1 MIAEKNGITV
11 DTRTAAPAR
20 KMIKCPQK
28 TGINLNLQEDRQR
41 DRRTLLIGILAIAA
55 LVTVVVNF
63 GVLQQ
68 YRRLDKAQAAYD
80 RVHTQYVSAQE
91 ALSDYDRVLLEYR
104 TYSMDW
110 MTAAGSED
118 IPAAVDRQAALDLLE
133 QEMLSHG
140 SLTALQITQKHH
152 ERGYVRH
159 DPGPDLRHVRPP
171 APLPHRGQRLPQRRL
186 HGGGQGRHHHGFHRP
201 HRTAPAGGGVSM
213 NRELTKREKT
223 LLLILVVLVLV
234 LGYCKLFLEPID
246 RQITSLRTN
255 TDIEQAELDTDR
267 VRLAQL
273 EQMQQAIAAIKAS
286 GQERALPQY
295 DNDQALM
302 TELDKL
308 MAATLQYE
316 VDCTE
321 GTTQE
326 GYLVLR
332 PVTLT
337 YQTAS
342 YAQSRQ
348 IIDALSASANV
359 NFLSNV
365 DVQYDADK
373 AQYKTVLHLIFFEL
387 MP

>member
-1 MIAEKNGITV
+1 
-11 DTRTAAPAR
+11 
-20 KMIKCPQK
+20 
-28 TGINLNLQEDRQR
+28 
-41 DRRTLLIGILAIAA
+41 
-55 LVTVVVNF
+55 
-63 GVLQQ
+63 
-68 YRRLDKAQAAYD
+68 
-80 RVHTQYVSAQE
+80 
-91 ALSDYDRVLLEYR
+91 
-104 TYSMDW
+104 
-110 MTAAGSED
+110 
-118 IPAAVDRQAALDLLE
+118 
-133 QEMLSHG
+133 
-140 SLTALQITQKHH
+140 
-152 ERGYVRH
+152 
-159 DPGPDLRHVRPP
+159 
-171 APLPHRGQRLPQRRL
+171 
-186 HGGGQGRHHHGFHRP
+186 
-201 HRTAPAGGGVSM
+201 M

-246 RQITSLRTN
+246 RQITSFRTN

-302 TELDKL
+302 T
-308 MAATLQYE
+308 
-316 VDCTE
+316 
-321 GTTQE
+321 
-326 GYLVLR
+326 
-332 PVTLT
+332 LT

-348 IIDALSASANV
+348 IIDALSSSANV

>member
-1 MIAEKNGITV
+1 
-11 DTRTAAPAR
+11 
-20 KMIKCPQK
+20 
-28 TGINLNLQEDRQR
+28 
-41 DRRTLLIGILAIAA
+41 
-55 LVTVVVNF
+55 
-63 GVLQQ
+63 
-68 YRRLDKAQAAYD
+68 
-80 RVHTQYVSAQE
+80 
-91 ALSDYDRVLLEYR
+91 
-104 TYSMDW
+104 
-110 MTAAGSED
+110 
-118 IPAAVDRQAALDLLE
+118 
-133 QEMLSHG
+133 
-140 SLTALQITQKHH
+140 
-152 ERGYVRH
+152 
-159 DPGPDLRHVRPP
+159 
-171 APLPHRGQRLPQRRL
+171 
-186 HGGGQGRHHHGFHRP
+186 
-201 HRTAPAGGGVSM
+201 M

-246 RQITSLRTN
+246 RQITSFRTN

-373 AQYKTVLHLIFFEL
+373 AQYKPCFTSSFRADALTASPPFFRPRPFAGQRIDCVMQKSSQNRIIPAL
-387 MP
+387 RCPKSSSRSPS

>member
-1 MIAEKNGITV
+1 
-11 DTRTAAPAR
+11 
-20 KMIKCPQK
+20 
-28 TGINLNLQEDRQR
+28 
-41 DRRTLLIGILAIAA
+41 
-55 LVTVVVNF
+55 
-63 GVLQQ
+63 
-68 YRRLDKAQAAYD
+68 
-80 RVHTQYVSAQE
+80 
-91 ALSDYDRVLLEYR
+91 
-104 TYSMDW
+104 
-110 MTAAGSED
+110 
-118 IPAAVDRQAALDLLE
+118 
-133 QEMLSHG
+133 
-140 SLTALQITQKHH
+140 
-152 ERGYVRH
+152 
-159 DPGPDLRHVRPP
+159 
-171 APLPHRGQRLPQRRL
+171 
-186 HGGGQGRHHHGFHRP
+186 
-201 HRTAPAGGGVSM
+201 M

-246 RQITSLRTN
+246 RQITSFRTN

-326 GYLVLR
+326 GYLVL
-332 PVTLT
+332 
-337 YQTAS
+337 QTAS

-348 IIDALSASANV
+348 IIDALSSSANV

>member
-1 MIAEKNGITV
+1 M
-11 DTRTAAPAR
+11 
-20 KMIKCPQK
+20 
-28 TGINLNLQEDRQR
+28 
-41 DRRTLLIGILAIAA
+41 
-55 LVTVVVNF
+55 
-63 GVLQQ
+63 
-68 YRRLDKAQAAYD
+68 
-80 RVHTQYVSAQE
+80 
-91 ALSDYDRVLLEYR
+91 
-104 TYSMDW
+104 
-110 MTAAGSED
+110 
-118 IPAAVDRQAALDLLE
+118 DRQAALDLLE

-140 SLTALQITQKHH
+140 SLTALQITQNTMNVDMSGMTLDQISAMFARLRLSPIVDSVSLSVASTEEGKAATIMDFT
-152 ERGYVRH
+152 VRIE
-159 DPGPDLRHVRPP
+159 LR
-171 APLPHRGQRLPQRRL
+171 Q
-186 HGGGQGRHHHGFHRP
+186 
-201 HRTAPAGGGVSM
+201 AGGGVSM

-223 LLLILVVLVLV
+223 LLLVLVVLVLV

>member
-1 MIAEKNGITV
+1 
-11 DTRTAAPAR
+11 
-20 KMIKCPQK
+20 
-28 TGINLNLQEDRQR
+28 
-41 DRRTLLIGILAIAA
+41 
-55 LVTVVVNF
+55 
-63 GVLQQ
+63 
-68 YRRLDKAQAAYD
+68 
-80 RVHTQYVSAQE
+80 
-91 ALSDYDRVLLEYR
+91 
-104 TYSMDW
+104 
-110 MTAAGSED
+110 
-118 IPAAVDRQAALDLLE
+118 
-133 QEMLSHG
+133 
-140 SLTALQITQKHH
+140 
-152 ERGYVRH
+152 
-159 DPGPDLRHVRPP
+159 
-171 APLPHRGQRLPQRRL
+171 
-186 HGGGQGRHHHGFHRP
+186 
-201 HRTAPAGGGVSM
+201 M

-223 LLLILVVLVLV
+223 LLLVLVVLVLV

-255 TDIEQAELDTDR
+255 TDIEQA
-267 VRLAQL
+267 
-273 EQMQQAIAAIKAS
+273 
-286 GQERALPQY
+286 
-295 DNDQALM
+295 
-302 TELDKL
+302 ELDKL

>member
-118 IPAAVDRQAALDLLE
+118 IPAAVDRQTALDLLE

-140 SLTALQITQKHH
+140 SLTALQITQNTMNVDMSGMTLDQISAMFA
-152 ERGYVRH
+152 R
-159 DPGPDLRHVRPP
+159 LRLSPIVDSVSLSV
-171 APLPHRGQRLPQRRL
+171 AS
-186 HGGGQGRHHHGFHRP
+186 
-201 HRTAPAGGGVSM
+201 TEAG
-213 NRELTKREKT
+213 K
-223 LLLILVVLVLV
+223 
-234 LGYCKLFLEPID
+234 
-246 RQITSLRTN
+246 
-255 TDIEQAELDTDR
+255 A
-267 VRLAQL
+267 
-273 EQMQQAIAAIKAS
+273 AAIMDFTV
-286 GQERALPQY
+286 RI
-295 DNDQALM
+295 
-302 TELDKL
+302 ELR
-308 MAATLQYE
+308 QPEE
-316 VDCTE
+316 VS
-321 GTTQE
+321 Q
-326 GYLVLR
+326 
-332 PVTLT
+332 
-337 YQTAS
+337 
-342 YAQSRQ
+342 
-348 IIDALSASANV
+348 
-359 NFLSNV
+359 
-365 DVQYDADK
+365 
-373 AQYKTVLHLIFFEL
+373 
-387 MP
+387 

>member
-91 ALSDYDRVLLEYR
+91 ALSDYD
-104 TYSMDW
+104 
-110 MTAAGSED
+110 
-118 IPAAVDRQAALDLLE
+118 
-133 QEMLSHG
+133 
-140 SLTALQITQKHH
+140 
-152 ERGYVRH
+152 
-159 DPGPDLRHVRPP
+159 
-171 APLPHRGQRLPQRRL
+171 
-186 HGGGQGRHHHGFHRP
+186 
-201 HRTAPAGGGVSM
+201 
-213 NRELTKREKT
+213 
-223 LLLILVVLVLV
+223 
-234 LGYCKLFLEPID
+234 
-246 RQITSLRTN
+246 
-255 TDIEQAELDTDR
+255 
-267 VRLAQL
+267 
-273 EQMQQAIAAIKAS
+273 
-286 GQERALPQY
+286 
-295 DNDQALM
+295 QALM

-365 DVQYDADK
+365 DVQYDANK
-373 AQYKTVLHLIFFEL
+373 TQYKTVLHLIFFEL

>member
-1 MIAEKNGITV
+1 
-11 DTRTAAPAR
+11 
-20 KMIKCPQK
+20 
-28 TGINLNLQEDRQR
+28 
-41 DRRTLLIGILAIAA
+41 
-55 LVTVVVNF
+55 
-63 GVLQQ
+63 
-68 YRRLDKAQAAYD
+68 
-80 RVHTQYVSAQE
+80 
-91 ALSDYDRVLLEYR
+91 
-104 TYSMDW
+104 
-110 MTAAGSED
+110 
-118 IPAAVDRQAALDLLE
+118 
-133 QEMLSHG
+133 
-140 SLTALQITQKHH
+140 
-152 ERGYVRH
+152 
-159 DPGPDLRHVRPP
+159 
-171 APLPHRGQRLPQRRL
+171 
-186 HGGGQGRHHHGFHRP
+186 
-201 HRTAPAGGGVSM
+201 M

-223 LLLILVVLVLV
+223 LLLVLVVLVLV

-246 RQITSLRTN
+246 RQITSFRTN

-373 AQYKTVLHLIFFEL
+373 AQYKTVLHLILFRADTLTASPPFFRPRPFAGQRIDCVMQKKLSKQNNSGFTLSEVLIAVAILIVLMGLAMIPITRHQRDLRQTEL
-387 MP
+387 DAKAEIVYHAAQNKLSELLANGRISDAMRRICSP

>member
-1 MIAEKNGITV
+1 
-11 DTRTAAPAR
+11 
-20 KMIKCPQK
+20 
-28 TGINLNLQEDRQR
+28 
-41 DRRTLLIGILAIAA
+41 
-55 LVTVVVNF
+55 
-63 GVLQQ
+63 
-68 YRRLDKAQAAYD
+68 
-80 RVHTQYVSAQE
+80 
-91 ALSDYDRVLLEYR
+91 
-104 TYSMDW
+104 
-110 MTAAGSED
+110 
-118 IPAAVDRQAALDLLE
+118 
-133 QEMLSHG
+133 
-140 SLTALQITQKHH
+140 
-152 ERGYVRH
+152 
-159 DPGPDLRHVRPP
+159 
-171 APLPHRGQRLPQRRL
+171 
-186 HGGGQGRHHHGFHRP
+186 
-201 HRTAPAGGGVSM
+201 M

-223 LLLILVVLVLV
+223 LLLVLVVLVLV

-246 RQITSLRTN
+246 RQITSFRTN
-255 TDIEQAELDTDR
+255 TDIEQA
-267 VRLAQL
+267 
-273 EQMQQAIAAIKAS
+273 
-286 GQERALPQY
+286 
-295 DNDQALM
+295 
-302 TELDKL
+302 ELDKL

>member
-91 ALSDYDRVLLEYR
+91 ALADYDRVLLEYR

-118 IPAAVDRQAALDLLE
+118 IPAAVDRQAALDL
-133 QEMLSHG
+133 
-140 SLTALQITQKHH
+140 
-152 ERGYVRH
+152 
-159 DPGPDLRHVRPP
+159 
-171 APLPHRGQRLPQRRL
+171 
-186 HGGGQGRHHHGFHRP
+186 
-201 HRTAPAGGGVSM
+201 
-213 NRELTKREKT
+213 
-223 LLLILVVLVLV
+223 
-234 LGYCKLFLEPID
+234 
-246 RQITSLRTN
+246 
-255 TDIEQAELDTDR
+255 
-267 VRLAQL
+267 L

>member
-1 MIAEKNGITV
+1 MWY
-11 DTRTAAPAR
+11 DTCVRIGRAR
-20 KMIKCPQK
+20 
-28 TGINLNLQEDRQR
+28 
-41 DRRTLLIGILAIAA
+41 
-55 LVTVVVNF
+55 
-63 GVLQQ
+63 
-68 YRRLDKAQAAYD
+68 
-80 RVHTQYVSAQE
+80 
-91 ALSDYDRVLLEYR
+91 
-104 TYSMDW
+104 
-110 MTAAGSED
+110 
-118 IPAAVDRQAALDLLE
+118 
-133 QEMLSHG
+133 
-140 SLTALQITQKHH
+140 
-152 ERGYVRH
+152 
-159 DPGPDLRHVRPP
+159 
-171 APLPHRGQRLPQRRL
+171 
-186 HGGGQGRHHHGFHRP
+186 
-201 HRTAPAGGGVSM
+201 GGVSM

-223 LLLILVVLVLV
+223 LLLVLVVLVLV

>member
-1 MIAEKNGITV
+1 M
-11 DTRTAAPAR
+11 
-20 KMIKCPQK
+20 
-28 TGINLNLQEDRQR
+28 
-41 DRRTLLIGILAIAA
+41 
-55 LVTVVVNF
+55 VNF

-140 SLTALQITQKHH
+140 SLTALQITQNTMNVDMSGMTLDQISAMFA
-152 ERGYVRH
+152 R
-159 DPGPDLRHVRPP
+159 LR
-171 APLPHRGQRLPQRRL
+171 L
-186 HGGGQGRHHHGFHRP
+186 
-201 HRTAPAGGGVSM
+201 S
-213 NRELTKREKT
+213 
-223 LLLILVVLVLV
+223 
-234 LGYCKLFLEPID
+234 PIVD
-246 RQITSLRTN
+246 S
-255 TDIEQAELDTDR
+255 
-267 VRLAQL
+267 
-273 EQMQQAIAAIKAS
+273 AS

-373 AQYKTVLHLIFFEL
+373 VQYKTVLHLIFFEL

>member
-1 MIAEKNGITV
+1 
-11 DTRTAAPAR
+11 
-20 KMIKCPQK
+20 
-28 TGINLNLQEDRQR
+28 
-41 DRRTLLIGILAIAA
+41 
-55 LVTVVVNF
+55 
-63 GVLQQ
+63 
-68 YRRLDKAQAAYD
+68 
-80 RVHTQYVSAQE
+80 
-91 ALSDYDRVLLEYR
+91 
-104 TYSMDW
+104 
-110 MTAAGSED
+110 
-118 IPAAVDRQAALDLLE
+118 
-133 QEMLSHG
+133 
-140 SLTALQITQKHH
+140 
-152 ERGYVRH
+152 
-159 DPGPDLRHVRPP
+159 
-171 APLPHRGQRLPQRRL
+171 
-186 HGGGQGRHHHGFHRP
+186 
-201 HRTAPAGGGVSM
+201 M
-213 NRELTKREKT
+213 NRELTKREKP
-223 LLLILVVLVLV
+223 LLLVLVVLVLV
-234 LGYCKLFLEPID
+234 LGYCKLFLEPM
-246 RQITSLRTN
+246 
-255 TDIEQAELDTDR
+255 
-267 VRLAQL
+267 AQL